1 MLSMADYAAGELW
14 RLESVSGR
22 GSGSTSS
29 SSAAASGGVWRNL
42 PPGAVDGLS
51 HGLTAFIISVL
62 EGGIALHL
70 SPADVNVAVGIVER
84 LALQAPPAS
93 LGYGSNGGG
102 SNPSSRAL
110 VGWPSTP
117 VPDLEDASFGL
128 TGPVVGSLRE
138 SMNQHFGTST
148 VGATIRSDM
157 MHRLGA
163 GGVGSHFAAG
173 KPALCLVAGD
183 ALGARL
189 LGWCTVFCRS
199 PQWRGLFS
207 EAGGGGVLRPLSPPR
222 AGGSSGEEAGATGV
236 VSGKKRTAE
245 DMEAAGE
252 EGSGGAKDGGAPTPP
267 PSAKKASGTDG
278 SSSGEG
284 REGDRPAGLARL
296 LCVVSQVVRIVKE
309 HTKVAQDKAGAVGF
323 FAGPSVGGGGPR
335 GVPVFDVRTRESSGL
350 AQAAVGA
357 LADAALDVFAD
368 HMEDPALHG
377 RLRREARVTG
387 EDAAAAAGEEGS
399 AGLGRGRGAAMAIS
413 DLFPLVDSTSPA
425 ETVGLS
431 VDLIGDIAW
440 LFSSLEPETEAG
452 TGGRGGTAASKAG
465 PAAAQLSSA
474 MSCWASGR
482 VLACMPGR
490 EHLEYALGLPS
501 SSAAGGSEEPV
512 VQATG
517 PPLVRPLPARLAC
530 FAVRNLLDN
539 VQVAREKDCESG
551 AAEPPP

>member
-1 MLSMADYAAGELW
+1 M
-14 RLESVSGR
+14 
-22 GSGSTSS
+22 
-29 SSAAASGGVWRNL
+29 
-42 PPGAVDGLS
+42 
-51 HGLTAFIISVL
+51 L

-128 TGPVVGSLRE
+128 TRPVVGPLRE
-138 SMNQHFGTST
+138 SMNQHFGTPT
-148 VGATIRSDM
+148 GGATISGGM

-199 PQWRGLFS
+199 PQWRSLFS
-207 EAGGGGVLRPLSPPR
+207 EAGGSGGGGVLRPLSPPR
-222 AGGSSGEEAGATGV
+222 GGDSSGEEAGATGV
-236 VSGKKRTAE
+236 VAGKKRTAE
-245 DMEAAGE
+245 DMEATGE
-252 EGSGGAKDGGAPTPP
+252 EGSGCAQDGGAPTPP
-267 PSAKKASGTDG
+267 PPAKKAPASGG

-284 REGDRPAGLARL
+284 RGEGDRPAGLARL

-309 HTKVAQDKAGAVGF
+309 HTKVAKDKAGAVGF
-323 FAGPSVGGGGPR
+323 FAGTSVGGGGPR

-399 AGLGRGRGAAMAIS
+399 TGLGRGRGAAMAMS
-413 DLFPLVDSTSPA
+413 DLMPLVDSTSPA

-452 TGGRGGTAASKAG
+452 TGGSGGTAASKAG

-501 SSAAGGSEEPV
+501 SSAAGGSEEPA
-512 VQATG
+512 VQAAG
-517 PPLVRPLPARLAC
+517 LPLVRPLPARLAC

-539 VQVAREKDCESG
+539 VQVCGGVGCTCDCLVVFGVWKACVREAFTRHERRTRNCC
-551 AAEPPP
+551 

>member
-1 MLSMADYAAGELW
+1 M
-14 RLESVSGR
+14 
-22 GSGSTSS
+22 
-29 SSAAASGGVWRNL
+29 
-42 PPGAVDGLS
+42 
-51 HGLTAFIISVL
+51 L

-93 LGYGSNGGG
+93 LGYGSSGGGGGSRRGSNG

-128 TGPVVGSLRE
+128 TGPVVRPLRE
-138 SMNQHFGTST
+138 SMNQHFGTAT
-148 VGATIRSDM
+148 GANISRG
-157 MHRLGA
+157 RLSA
-163 GGVGSHFAAG
+163 GGVGSHFAGG

-207 EAGGGGVLRPLSPPR
+207 EAGGGVLRPLSPPR
-222 AGGSSGEEAGATGV
+222 GGGSSREDGGATGV
-236 VSGKKRTAE
+236 VTGKKRTAE
-245 DMEAAGE
+245 DMEAAGK
-252 EGSGGAKDGGAPTPP
+252 EGSGGAQGGGAPTPP
-267 PSAKKASGTDG
+267 PPAKKTSPSGG
-278 SSSGEG
+278 SGSGEG
-284 REGDRPAGLARL
+284 RGEGDRPAGLARL

-309 HTKVAQDKAGAVGF
+309 HTKVAKDKAGAVGF
-323 FAGPSVGGGGPR
+323 FAGTAVGGGGPR

-377 RLRREARVTG
+377 RLRREARATG

-399 AGLGRGRGAAMAIS
+399 TGLGRGSGAAMSMS
-413 DLFPLVDSTSPA
+413 DVFPLVDSASPA

-452 TGGRGGTAASKAG
+452 TSGSGGTAASKAG
-465 PAAAQLSSA
+465 PAAAHLSSA

-490 EHLEYALGLPS
+490 KHLEYALGLPS
-501 SSAAGGSEEPV
+501 SSAAGGSEEPAG
-512 VQATG
+512 QAAG
-517 PPLVRPLPARLAC
+517 LPLVRPLPARLAC
-530 FAVRNLLDN
+530 FAVRTLLDN
-539 VQVAREKDCESG
+539 LQVCGWGVRVTCCVWCGGNMCAGERRVRGTSVVPATAVRYTLLRRKL
-551 AAEPPP
+551 